1 MGRSLFFWFNIIN
14 AVMTVAQI
22 FLPIPLKA
30 NAHYDMNRR
39 KFAFSIYLFGF
50 LRIFGGYVATYN
62 GGLAVHISKKK
73 AILLPYSQIN
83 SERKKFSFLR
93 TFHLKSIVLTTE
105 TGSEYLLPMAL
116 AHTGVRTY
124 FMLKGGKKE
133 KIEQNLWLTDG
144 DILRISSTVV
154 VHFTIFLLLKQLLK
168 YFKGKLKIWQKNTKK
183 STV

>member
-1 MGRSLFFWFNIIN
+1 MWLNILN

-50 LRIFGGYVATYN
+50 IRIFGGYVATYK
-62 GGLAVHISKKK
+62 GGLALHISKKK

-83 SERKKFSFLR
+83 NERKRFSFIR
-93 TFHLKSIVLTTE
+93 TFRLKSIILTTE
-105 TGSEYLLPMAL
+105 TGAEYLLPMAL
-116 AHTGVRTY
+116 ANSFVRTY
-124 FMLKGGKKE
+124 FFLKGGKKE

-144 DILRISSTVV
+144 DVLRISSQIV
-154 VHFTIFLLLKQLLK
+154 VHFTIFMLLRQLYK
-168 YFKGKLKIWQKNTKK
+168 YLKGKLKVWQKNTKK
-183 STV
+183 STA

>member
-1 MGRSLFFWFNIIN
+1 MGRSLFFWFNIVN
-14 AVMTVAQI
+14 AVMTVVQI
-22 FLPIPLKA
+22 FLPIPLKV

-50 LRIFGGYVATYN
+50 LRILGGYVATYK

-93 TFHLKSIVLTTE
+93 TFRLKSIVLTTE
-105 TGSEYLLPMAL
+105 TGAEYLLPMAL
-116 AHTGVRTY
+116 THTCVRTY
-124 FMLKGGKKE
+124 FILKGGKKE

-144 DILRISSTVV
+144 DVLRISSTVV
-154 VHFTIFLLLKQLLK
+154 VHFTIFMLLQQLLK
-168 YFKGKLKIWQKNTKK
+168 FLKGKFILWQKNSKK